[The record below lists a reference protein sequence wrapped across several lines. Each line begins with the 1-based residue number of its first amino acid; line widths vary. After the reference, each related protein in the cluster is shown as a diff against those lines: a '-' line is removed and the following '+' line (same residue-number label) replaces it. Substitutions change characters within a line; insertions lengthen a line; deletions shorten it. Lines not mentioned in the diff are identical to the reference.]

1 MFIEF
6 RRRDFEGHKQMDGD
20 FRSLEHFEQNEK
32 LLDLV
37 PSIVIHK
44 KLTTEIMYFLQYEFP
59 ICIYLIKITRQM
71 NLDWETPP
79 IYHSEKFLFYH
90 QKALNMRQFLSFL
103 FISVTFDTF

>member
-37 PSIVIHK
+37 PNIIIHK
-44 KLTTEIMYFLQYEFP
+44 KLTTEIIYFL
-59 ICIYLIKITRQM
+59 
-71 NLDWETPP
+71 
-79 IYHSEKFLFYH
+79 
-90 QKALNMRQFLSFL
+90 
-103 FISVTFDTF
+103 

>member
-6 RRRDFEGHKQMDGD
+6 RSRDFEGHKQMDGD

-44 KLTTEIMYFLQYEFP
+44 KLTTEIMYSLQYEISYMHIFKQNYKASEFRLGTSS
-59 ICIYLIKITRQM
+59 YL
-71 NLDWETPP
+71 P
-79 IYHSEKFLFYH
+79 
-90 QKALNMRQFLSFL
+90 
-103 FISVTFDTF
+103 

>member
-44 KLTTEIMYFLQYEFP
+44 KLTTEIMYFLQY
-59 ICIYLIKITRQM
+59 
-71 NLDWETPP
+71 
-79 IYHSEKFLFYH
+79 
-90 QKALNMRQFLSFL
+90 
-103 FISVTFDTF
+103 